1 MKQLNSLDYL
11 KAYAIIAV
19 LFLHLL
25 PYNYLIK
32 TFAQFHIWQAV
43 PIFVLL
49 MGYTFTLSFN
59 KVSFETINWFLY
71 FSKKIKRIVFPV
83 IVINS
88 ILFFLDLVLKKELIQ
103 WNFLFNIIPL
113 YQGSGT
119 YFILIAIES
128 IFVLPIIYYLHRYM
142 DNTKLFLLI
151 MFFLNILIEFIAL
164 NNAFLNN
171 SFNHSA
177 NILRFVFLIALGMYL
192 YSNEDKNEKLFKL
205 LSLFSFFYLLIWGI
219 LKFDTPFVVNSKSWQ
234 NYFSYL
240 YTYIFVYYFFKILE
254 NYKERIQILILIGK
268 ASWHIF
274 LIQVAYFGMDL
285 KRIFFEFISSYI
297 SNYMLNGLIT
307 IIFSITIILYIGIL
321 WYKFEKRLLFDN

>member
-1 MKQLNSLDYL
+1 
-11 KAYAIIAV
+11 
-19 LFLHLL
+19 
-25 PYNYLIK
+25 
-32 TFAQFHIWQAV
+32 
-43 PIFVLL
+43 
-49 MGYTFTLSFN
+49 
-59 KVSFETINWFLY
+59 
-71 FSKKIKRIVFPV
+71 
-83 IVINS
+83 
-88 ILFFLDLVLKKELIQ
+88 
-103 WNFLFNIIPL
+103 
-113 YQGSGT
+113 
-119 YFILIAIES
+119 
-128 IFVLPIIYYLHRYM
+128 M

-151 MFFLNILIEFIAL
+151 MFLLNILIEFIAL